1 MAENTVNYS
10 EDSIRSLDWKEH
22 IRLRPGMYIGKL
34 GDGSAYD
41 DGIYVLLKE
50 IVDNS
55 IDEFVMGAGK
65 TIEIGLSDHKVSVRD
80 YGRGIPLGKVIDCV
94 SKINTGGKY
103 DSKAFQK
110 SVGLNGVGTKAVNAL
125 SANFIVQS
133 YRDGKTK
140 IAEFTKGEL
149 LKDEP
154 EKDTTQR
161 NGTAIQFLPDE
172 SIFRHYR
179 FIPEFAENMIWNYVY
194 LNAGLT
200 ISFNGQKYF
209 SENGLRDLLEK
220 NTDAESIRYPIIY
233 LKGEDIEV
241 AMTHG
246 QQYGEE
252 YYSFVNG
259 QHTTQGGTHQAA
271 FREAVV
277 KTIREFYKKEFDA
290 SDVRASIV
298 SAISIRV
305 QEPVF
310 ESQTK
315 TKLGSQNVGPDGPS
329 VRGFINDFVKKELDD
344 FLHKHPQTADALLK
358 RIMQSER
365 ERKDIAGIKKLA
377 NERAKKAS
385 LHNRKLRD
393 CKLHFEDNHERKQET
408 TLFITEGDSASGS
421 ITKSRDVMTQAV
433 FSLKGKP
440 LNCFGLTKK
449 VVYENEE
456 FNLLQ
461 HALNIEDGLDG
472 LRYNN
477 IVIATDADVDGMHIR
492 LLMMTFFLQFFPDLV
507 KAGHVSIL
515 QTPLFRVRNKKET
528 IYCYSDEERQAAIS
542 KLGAKPEITRFKG
555 LGEISPD
562 EFGLFIGKDIRLDP
576 VILKDTN
583 IKGLLEYFMGKNT
596 PDRQQHIVKNLRI
609 EKDEAERV
617 EHLEPLVEMTI
628 SLSGW
633 LRFISRFKRR

>member
-1 MAENTVNYS
+1 MAGAIDYS

-50 IVDNS
+50 IIDNS

-65 TIEIGLSDHKVSVRD
+65 TIEVNMSDHKVTVRD

-125 SANFIVQS
+125 SNAFIVQA

-140 IAEFTKGEL
+140 IAEFAKGEL
-149 LKDEP
+149 IRDEA
-154 EKDTTQR
+154 EKESSQR
-161 NGTAIQFLPDE
+161 NGTSINFTPDDT
-172 SIFRHYR
+172 IFRHYH
-179 FIPEFAENMIWNYVY
+179 FIPEFVENMIWNYVF
-194 LNAGLT
+194 LNSGLT
-200 ISFNGQKYF
+200 INFNGQKYL
-209 SENGLRDLLEK
+209 SERGLYDLLVR
-220 NTDAESIRYPIIY
+220 NADAENLRYPIIH
-233 LKGEDIEV
+233 LKGEDIEI

-246 QQYGEE
+246 QAYGEE

-259 QHTTQGGTHQAA
+259 QNTTQGGTHQAA

-277 KTIREFYKKEFDA
+277 KTIREYYDKDYDA
-290 SDVRASIV
+290 ADIRASIV
-298 SAISIRV
+298 AAIAIKV

-315 TKLGSQNVGPDGPS
+315 TKLGSQNIGPEGPS
-329 VRGFINDFVKKELDD
+329 VRTFINDFVKKELDNY
-344 FLHKHPQTADALLK
+344 LHKNPATADALK
-358 RIMQSER
+358 ARILQSER

-393 CKLHFEDNHERKQET
+393 CKLHFEDTHERKQET

-421 ITKSRDVMTQAV
+421 ITKSRDVQTQAV

-440 LNCFGLTKK
+440 LNCYGLTKK

-528 IYCYSDEERQAAIS
+528 IYCYSDEERRNAIA
-542 KLGAKPEITRFKG
+542 KLGTKPEITRFKG
-555 LGEISPD
+555 LGEISPE

-576 VILKDTN
+576 VILKDAN
-583 IKGLLEYFMGKNT
+583 IKGLLEYYMGKNT
-596 PDRQQHIVKNLRI
+596 PDRQQHIIRQLRV
-609 EKDEAERV
+609 EKDDETINPTIATDE
-617 EHLEPLVEMTI
+617 EELPLAV
-628 SLSGW
+628 
-633 LRFISRFKRR
+633 